1 MGILCRILTSI
12 HGRYLVI
19 THFTEF
25 DRTKLFLLYHLN
37 PVHSKAPPVPKGLLL
52 QIVIIRHGEK
62 PTEGDNLSA
71 KGFERALALPEMLN
85 NLLPQPPHFTYVP
98 CIGTD
103 KEETTRVRMMQTV
116 PPYAAQHNLT
126 VNSDYAPDEIK
137 GLVKELRHH
146 RGTVLLMW
154 EHHNIM
160 KITEALGIEEP
171 QEWPDD
177 DYDSIWT
184 ITFKKGRAKGRAK
197 QPVLTKDRQGI
208 QPTAV

>member
-1 MGILCRILTSI
+1 M
-12 HGRYLVI
+12 H
-19 THFTEF
+19 
-25 DRTKLFLLYHLN
+25 
-37 PVHSKAPPVPKGLLL
+37 PKAPPVPKGPLL

-62 PTEGDNLSA
+62 PTESENLSA

-103 KEETTRVRMMQTV
+103 KEETTRMRMVQTV
-116 PPYAAQHNLT
+116 LPYAVQHNLT

-154 EHHNIM
+154 EHHNIV
-160 KITEALGIEEP
+160 KITEALGIKEP

>member
-1 MGILCRILTSI
+1 M
-12 HGRYLVI
+12 V

-37 PVHSKAPPVPKGLLL
+37 PVHPKAPPVRKGPLL

-62 PTEGDNLSA
+62 PTENDKLSA

-85 NLLPQPPHFTYVP
+85 NLLPQPPHFTCVP

-116 PPYAAQHNLT
+116 LPYAVQHNLT

-146 RGTVLLMW
+146 RGTVLLM
-154 EHHNIM
+154 
-160 KITEALGIEEP
+160 
-171 QEWPDD
+171 
-177 DYDSIWT
+177 
-184 ITFKKGRAKGRAK
+184 
-197 QPVLTKDRQGI
+197 
-208 QPTAV
+208 